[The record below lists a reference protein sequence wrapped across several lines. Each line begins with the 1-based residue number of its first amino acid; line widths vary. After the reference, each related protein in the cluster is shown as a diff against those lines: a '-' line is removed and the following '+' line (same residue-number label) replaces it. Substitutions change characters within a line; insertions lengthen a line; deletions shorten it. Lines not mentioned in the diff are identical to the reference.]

1 MTLRDIINKEFEV
14 IAEETR
20 KEKKV
25 VKIFYKL
32 NLNLIKPTQAP
43 EQPKQQDNELNNQY
57 KKLNVGESLTIPI
70 LFEYYLTDSFTN
82 SSITKTLAFDLR
94 PSLTRQLDNYIF
106 RIIISR
112 NLTDDNN
119 SEYVPKIINDT
130 INEQ

>member
-1 MTLRDIINKEFEV
+1 MYININDINGAFLIP
-14 IAEETR
+14 
-20 KEKKV
+20 
-25 VKIFYKL
+25 
-32 NLNLIKPTQAP
+32 NLLSSSQIVC
-43 EQPKQQDNELNNQY
+43 DNELNNQY